1 MACEWGHDDCKFEG
15 ARCDLCFT
23 DSQCYKPVAQKRFG
37 LAKRAQKADGRQ
49 GSNFEY
55 KNHKRNNQ
63 VLSDAVSGMTLNS
76 GATVLE
82 KGDEQILGSIRVM
95 EELKTKT
102 SMQAPGKKTFTMQ
115 KKWLDKLRREA
126 KAEDMEFWY
135 LKFSFQEAD
144 EDVYAVVEQ
153 DVLMSMVKTMVA
165 DRRKARDCD
174 MRIGL
179 VNKRRDA
186 LQADYVKALADISA
200 LKAEL
205 EYLKKSG
212 EKDEFFAALERLDS

>member
-1 MACEWGHDDCKFEG
+1 MSCEWGHNDCQFEG
-15 ARCDLCFT
+15 QKCDLCFT
-23 DSQCYKPVAQKRFG
+23 DSQCYKAKKQKKFG
-37 LAKRAQKADGRQ
+37 LVKHAQKADKRQ

-55 KNHKRNNQ
+55 ANHKRNNQ
-63 VLSDAVSGMTLNS
+63 VLNDAVSSMTLNS

-82 KGDEQILGSIRVM
+82 KGDEQIVGIIRIM

-102 SMQAPGKKTFTMQ
+102 SIQVPGKKTFTMQ

-144 EDVYAVVEQ
+144 EDVYVAIEQ
-153 DVLMSMVKTMVA
+153 DVIMSMVKTMVT

-174 MRIGL
+174 MQIELTNKKKSL
-179 VNKRRDA
+179 VEAK
-186 LQADYVKALADISA
+186 YHEALAEIDM
-200 LKAEL
+200 LKTEL
-205 EYLKKSG
+205 EAAKADG
-212 EKDEFFAALERLDS
+212 EDEFTVPLRGLA